1 MINATMRIWILPFVC
16 ILLLAVNA
24 KAQMFGGKF
33 EQGYYYDI
41 NGQKV
46 EGLINENTS
55 GKGPLPN
62 EGYIIFKENDK
73 ADKQKLS
80 ASMIHGFVVG
90 VDSFVVA
97 RAPRIGAW
105 SKYDMDFLRVVINDT
120 TKLYTINGSERGK
133 EGRGGGVRPSVSTG
147 LGIGGGY
154 GGGIGMGLSLGSGL
168 FGGGGGGST
177 HAVYYYGSGTG
188 DMVEVT
194 KQNFVAAMTEV
205 LAAEPEAV
213 KKVVDKK
220 YKLGD
225 MEALLKYYNQLRE
238 EHKQ

>member
-1 MINATMRIWILPFVC
+1 MKILVLSFALS
-16 ILLLAVNA
+16 LLLAFTA
-24 KAQMFGGKF
+24 RAQMFGGKF

-46 EGLINENTS
+46 EGLINDNTS
-55 GKGPLPN
+55 GKGPIPN
-62 EGYIIFKENDK
+62 EGYIIFKETDK
-73 ADKQKLS
+73 APKQQLS

-90 VDSFVVA
+90 VDSFIVA
-97 RAPRIGAW
+97 HAPRLGSW
-105 SKYDMDFLRVVINDT
+105 SKYELDFLRVVINDS
-120 TKLYTINGSERGK
+120 TKLYTIYGGDRGK
-133 EGRGGGVRPSVSTG
+133 ESRGGMRPSVSTG

-154 GGGIGMGLSLGSGL
+154 GGGLGMGLSLGSGL
-168 FGGGGGGST
+168 FGGGGSS
-177 HAVYYYGSGTG
+177 HAVYYYGSGVG
-188 DMVEVT
+188 DMVEIN

-213 KKVVDKK
+213 KKVIDKK

-238 EHKQ
+238 EHSNK

>member
-1 MINATMRIWILPFVC
+1 MKIGILSFVFS
-16 ILLLAVNA
+16 LLLVVSAN
-24 KAQMFGGKF
+24 AQMFGGKF

-73 ADKQKLS
+73 AEKQNLS
-80 ASMIHGFVVG
+80 ASMIRGFVVG
-90 VDSFVVA
+90 ADSFIVA
-97 RAPRIGAW
+97 HAPRLGAW
-105 SKYDMDFLRVVINDT
+105 SKYELDFLRVVINDST
-120 TKLYTINGSERGK
+120 RLYTITGSDRGK
-133 EGRGGGVRPSVSTG
+133 EGRSGSRPAISTG

-154 GGGIGMGLSLGSGL
+154 GGGLGMGLSLGSGL
-168 FGGGGGGST
+168 FGGGGGSS
-177 HAVYYYGSGTG
+177 HPVYYYGSGVG
-188 DMVEVT
+188 DMVEIN
-194 KQNFVAAMTEV
+194 KQNFVAAMSEV

-213 KKVVDKK
+213 KKVMDKK

-225 MEALLKYYNQLRE
+225 MDDLLKYYHKLRE
-238 EHKQ
+238 EHSNQ

>member
-1 MINATMRIWILPFVC
+1 
-16 ILLLAVNA
+16 
-24 KAQMFGGKF
+24 
-33 EQGYYYDI
+33 
-41 NGQKV
+41 
-46 EGLINENTS
+46 
-55 GKGPLPN
+55 
-62 EGYIIFKENDK
+62 
-73 ADKQKLS
+73 
-80 ASMIHGFVVG
+80 
-90 VDSFVVA
+90 
-97 RAPRIGAW
+97 
-105 SKYDMDFLRVVINDT
+105 MDFLRVVINDT

-168 FGGGGGGST
+168 FGGGGGST
-177 HAVYYYGSGTG
+177 HAVYYYGSGTS
-188 DMVEVT
+188 DMVEIT
-194 KQNFVAAMTEV
+194 KQNFVTAMTEV